1 MHCYLIELEA
11 SGAEEEENDVL
22 SGYHKNFEI
31 YKNKSKCIAKK
42 GTSEREAQVS
52 ICLFYESLVCRF

>member
-1 MHCYLIELEA
+1 MNYYLIELEA
-11 SGAEEEENDVL
+11 SGEEEEENDVL

-42 GTSEREAQVS
+42 GTSEREAQVKISSFYKS
-52 ICLFYESLVCRF
+52 IVY